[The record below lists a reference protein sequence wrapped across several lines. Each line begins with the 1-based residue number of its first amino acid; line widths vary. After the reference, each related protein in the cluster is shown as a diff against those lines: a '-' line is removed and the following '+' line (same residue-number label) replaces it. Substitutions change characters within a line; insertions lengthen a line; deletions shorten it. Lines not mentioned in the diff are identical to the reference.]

1 MKALEGPLMSVMDLS
16 IASNGNKVKE
26 KRERQPNW
34 TEAEKQLLL
43 SLTRIHK
50 VILENKGSD
59 TMTIKKKSEAW
70 DDIATNMRSAGY
82 QRSKDRLKQQL
93 GRIRAAEAKK
103 AKDALA
109 KSQPLDNSLA
119 IAGCS
124 LESSG
129 NDEYIPHNMKLGNFN
144 FITAASLNRQS
155 IRNMPTPMH
164 EVAIKIEKAI
174 SLEDFDT
181 LSNGKQPNKNPND
194 VYGLSD
200 LSSQSPIPVIHEL
213 NKRMCQGPQYLSLNQ
228 QIVGEDGASESE
240 CQLPPISSTSQNS
253 HFKCHCNHKKL
264 KHVRL
269 RINGYAPRTRAQR
282 ARQLHLYRVAV
293 EKERLKMLRLQQK
306 RDRIF
311 YRKDKEIQNLK
322 LQILSN
328 LAVNRIN
335 HINFT

>member
-124 LESSG
+124 LESS
-129 NDEYIPHNMKLGNFN
+129 
-144 FITAASLNRQS
+144 ASLNRQS

>member
-124 LESSG
+124 LESS
-129 NDEYIPHNMKLGNFN
+129 
-144 FITAASLNRQS
+144 AASLNRQS

>member
-16 IASNGNKVKE
+16 VASNGNKVKE

-43 SLTRIHK
+43 SLTRMHK

-59 TMTIKKKSEAW
+59 TMTIKRKSEAW

-109 KSQPLDNSLA
+109 ISQSLDNSLA

-124 LESSG
+124 LESS
-129 NDEYIPHNMKLGNFN
+129 
-144 FITAASLNRQS
+144 ASLNRQS

-181 LSNGKQPNKNPND
+181 LSNGKQTNKNPND

-200 LSSQSPIPVIHEL
+200 LSSQSPVPVIHEL
-213 NKRMCQGPQYLSLNQ
+213 NKRMCQGPQFLSLNQ
-228 QIVGEDGASESE
+228 QIIGEDGASESE

-306 RDRIF
+306 RDRTF

-328 LAVNRIN
+328 LAVNRIS